1 MSITKTADA
10 SVFDVSKGV
19 REIIQNFSLPSGL
32 EVSVFG
38 DFSKNVK
45 TRLDTVKSSGI
56 IGLTLLLLS
65 LYILNSR
72 VALLQLLKFQF
83 HF

>member
-38 DFSKNVK
+38 DFSKCENQI
-45 TRLDTVKSSGI
+45 R
-56 IGLTLLLLS
+56 
-65 LYILNSR
+65 YC
-72 VALLQLLKFQF
+72 
-83 HF
+83 